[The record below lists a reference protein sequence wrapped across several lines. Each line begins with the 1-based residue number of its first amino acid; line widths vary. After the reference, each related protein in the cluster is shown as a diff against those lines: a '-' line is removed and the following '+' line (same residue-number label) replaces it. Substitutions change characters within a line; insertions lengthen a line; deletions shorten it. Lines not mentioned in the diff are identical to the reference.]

1 MEIDMSNEIKKP
13 IPKSELHTCD
23 DETLEL
29 LLALNRGRI
38 KIGPDKYNIKKC
50 AKSIDDIC
58 RILGYR
64 MAIECLEKYGD

>member
-1 MEIDMSNEIKKP
+1 MSNKIKKP

-29 LLALNRGRI
+29 LLSLNRGRI

-50 AKSIDDIC
+50 AKRIDDIF
-58 RILGYR
+58 RIFGYR
-64 MAIECLEKYGD
+64 VALECLEKDGD